1 MKKLFILTAIASV
14 MALSTHAKGAGE
26 YDAQIDA
33 LQNELLKIK
42 QEMNSDKNKA
52 YFKKGRGLS
61 IKSVDGKYSFQIK
74 GRAMFDLT
82 QVGGFH
88 EGQLGAA
95 DHYDGFG
102 AEIRRIRFSIKV
114 DTGDGWGFAF
124 QPDFAETVTDDS
136 ASNSTTSAA
145 KGVDVKDAYISK
157 KIKGLGKFSFGNVKS
172 AGGMYENTSSNSL
185 LMMER
190 PMYNEFA
197 NLAHRAGI
205 HYDTGGAFGKNL
217 HVKVSMTYGN
227 EGAWRQEQEDGD
239 GTETS
244 WNHSVATHYTQ
255 NLGKKHQYLIGGS
268 YTIERPLNDNA
279 RGVSFRQQGVHTL
292 GEKIVDTTLSNIISY
307 GYGGPQAIYTNG
319 PFFASAEY
327 YFISGDRKGN
337 YSTYDDYAAQGGA
350 IYAQYF
356 VNGNANVKISGKKGV
371 IGGVKCKSSTGC
383 TAIKAMFE
391 SIDSRDGELSAT
403 ATAGTHAKVLH
414 VGFNHYFTSNV
425 RIMVDIARGLYL
437 GGHTDWV
444 RDQTGRHTMTSAQTR
459 LHLKF

>member
-1 MKKLFILTAIASV
+1 MNKLLVTGAV
-14 MALSTHAKGAGE
+14 MAVTGFSSQAVSTE
-26 YDAQIDA
+26 AQIDA
-33 LQNELLKIK
+33 LQNEILKIK
-42 QEMNSDKNKA
+42 QSMASDKSKA
-52 YFKKGRGLS
+52 YFKKGKGLS
-61 IKSVDGKYSFQIK
+61 IQSIDGKYSFQIK
-74 GRAMFDLT
+74 GRAMYDIS

-102 AEIRRIRFSIKV
+102 AEFRRLRFSIKV
-114 DTGDGWGFAF
+114 NAGDGWGFAF
-124 QPDFAETVTDDS
+124 QPDFAETVQDD
-136 ASNSTTSAA
+136 ANTIG
-145 KGVDVKDAYISK
+145 KGTDVKDALISK
-157 KIKGLGKFSFGNVKS
+157 KIKGIGKFTFGNAKS
-172 AGGMYENTSSNSL
+172 AGGMYENTSSNNI

-217 HVKVSMTYGN
+217 HVKISMTYGN

-244 WNHSVATHYTQ
+244 WNHSVAAHYTQ
-255 NLGKKHQYLIGGS
+255 TLGKKHQYLIGGS
-268 YTIERPLNDNA
+268 YSMERPLNDNA

-292 GEKIVDTTLSNIISY
+292 GEKIVDSTLSNIISF
-307 GYGGPQAIYTNG
+307 GYGGPQVIYTNG
-319 PFFASAEY
+319 PLFASAEY
-327 YFISGDRKGN
+327 FFITGDRKGS
-337 YSTYDDYAAQGGA
+337 YAVYDDYSAQGGA

-371 IGGVKCKSSTGC
+371 IGGVKCKSPTGC
-383 TAIKAMFE
+383 TAVKAMFE
-391 SIDSRDGELSAT
+391 TIDSRDSELNESSS
-403 ATAGTHAKVLH
+403 GTHAKVLH
-414 VGFNHYFTSNV
+414 AGFNHYFNSNV
-425 RIMVDIARGLYL
+425 RLMVDVARGLYL

-459 LHLKF
+459 LHFKF